1 VSCIRKEAL
10 SNEEKIYRFVCENQG
25 LSTYDISKRLNLS
38 GGCVRHCLNQLHK
51 KGLIF
56 FKFERSSSRIRKLS
70 YPVNA
75 FSLLPKRIFSQLK
88 NLLKS

>member
-1 VSCIRKEAL
+1 VPDAQEEKMI
-10 SNEEKIYRFVCENQG
+10 NEEKVYRFVCEKQG
-25 LSTYDISKRLNLS
+25 LSTYEISKRLNLS
-38 GGCVRHCLNQLHK
+38 GGCVRHCLTQLHK

-75 FSLLPKRIFSQLK
+75 FRLLPRKILNTLK
-88 NLLKS
+88 GFVRS